1 MRKEMNSKSKR
12 KWVAGG
18 LAAFASVALLTT
30 GFATWVVGT
39 NNLVVNNDT
48 AVNVATA
55 QNASIELSME
65 ISEANRK
72 IKFAETSAYVP
83 ENTDFVRVDSEE
95 GANGDL
101 TLDFESI
108 KVTYGVNSGFIPSE
122 YKLTFT
128 VEKIVNASSEDVSG
142 SANTISTLGTFG
154 RTNGT
159 PYSYFEAP
167 AAIDLDSNNGTPS
180 TVGSVS
186 TYTFK
191 PSACN
196 VAFRWGSAWG
206 TKSPAKF
213 YNDYFKAPE
222 HVAEKTAAN
231 AEIVRSELAAM
242 HAALNGA
249 TITLKAELVKT
260 GAGGAGA

>member
-39 NNLVVNNDT
+39 NAMSVSKDT
-48 AVNVATA
+48 SVNVATA
-55 QNASIELSME
+55 ENASIELSME
-65 ISEANRK
+65 ISDAKRK

-83 ENTDFVRVDSEE
+83 EETDFVRVDDVE
-95 GANGDL
+95 GANGNL
-101 TLDFESI
+101 TLEFTSI
-108 KVTYGVNSGFIPSE
+108 KVTYGVDSGFIPSE

-128 VEKIVNASSEDVSG
+128 VEKILNASKEDVTN
-142 SANTISTLGTFG
+142 SANDISTLGTFG

-159 PYSYFEAP
+159 VYHYFEAP

-213 YNDYFKAPE
+213 YNDYFKASE

-242 HAALNGA
+242 NTALDGA
-249 TITLKAELVKT
+249 TITLKAELIKIS
-260 GAGGAGA
+260 

>member
-39 NNLVVNNDT
+39 NAMSVNKDT

-55 QNASIELSME
+55 QNASIELSMDITPE
-65 ISEANRK
+65 HSK
-72 IKFAETSAYVP
+72 IRFAETSDYVP

-101 TLDFESI
+101 TLEFDSI
-108 KVTYGVNSGFIPSE
+108 KVTYGVDSGFVPSQ
-122 YKLTFT
+122 YKLTFA
-128 VEKIVNASSEDVSG
+128 VEKIVNASTVDVTT
-142 SANTISTLGTFG
+142 SANSISTLGTFG

-159 PYSYFEAP
+159 VYHYFEAP

-242 HAALNGA
+242 NTALEGA
-249 TITLKAELVKT
+249 TITLKAELIKIS
-260 GAGGAGA
+260 